1 MSRHRSRR
9 SRRLLRGCE
18 QKHGNTY
25 ERAVVTRTHGTVR
38 TVCTEWHIIASNLR
52 STRLAEVVS
61 SELPIG
67 RRRSHG
73 APRRNVYQ
81 RPGQGV
87 LAGGCAF

>member
-38 TVCTEWHIIASNLR
+38 TV
-52 STRLAEVVS
+52 LAQS
-61 SELPIG
+61 GTL
-67 RRRSHG
+67 
-73 APRRNVYQ
+73 
-81 RPGQGV
+81 
-87 LAGGCAF
+87 